1 MEFLQTWAIEKPP
14 ANAEGVGRK
23 PVVAAP
29 QSIIMMVVVEAIGLC
44 SIANPFAWVK
54 S

>member
-14 ANAEGVGRK
+14 ANAEGLGRK

-29 QSIIMMVVVEAIGLC
+29 QSIIMMVVVGAIGFG
-44 SIANPFAWVK
+44 SIANLHAGVK